1 MEKIKYCEIRKEAW
15 TRLFGANGWFWRI
28 VGSLLLFGFVGQ
40 IVLGPVQKMT
50 EVALAAGSEREF
62 GMHTVGALLLF
73 LFVALVINAIGAYG
87 GARVFVNCVRSSS
100 EGCVKAMFS
109 GFKSP
114 LSLLALYFC
123 LVMIVI
129 FALVIPLGLGV
140 VCCDNLTLDMSPHN
154 VYFGLGAAVAF
165 FVALWIA
172 MVLFYRYRFAF
183 FLKVDNPDWSAVKC
197 VRESTARMRGKKW
210 RLFMLD
216 CSYWLSITV
225 VLVLMLA
232 VMATTYMSITAESAG
247 LLFADAALIFAAMCA
262 SYVVGVYFAVGGAIF
277 YRDYVANVA

>member
-1 MEKIKYCEIRKEAW
+1 
-15 TRLFGANGWFWRI
+15 
-28 VGSLLLFGFVGQ
+28 
-40 IVLGPVQKMT
+40 
-50 EVALAAGSEREF
+50 
-62 GMHTVGALLLF
+62 
-73 LFVALVINAIGAYG
+73 
-87 GARVFVNCVRSSS
+87 
-100 EGCVKAMFS
+100 
-109 GFKSP
+109 
-114 LSLLALYFC
+114 
-123 LVMIVI
+123 MIVI

-154 VYFGLGAAVAF
+154 FYFGLGAVVAF

-183 FLKVDNPDWSAVKC
+183 FFKVDNPDWSAVKC
-197 VRESTARMRGKKW
+197 VRESTTRMRGKKW

-277 YRDYVANVA
+277 YRDYVASAA